1 MSLTA
6 TIFDIQHF
14 SLHDGPGVRSTVFFK
29 GCPLSCFWCS
39 NPESQHMFPEVLYY
53 RSQCKQCGACLAAC
67 PEGLLHVEDGRV
79 KRAQGCKACGQ
90 CTAACRYGA
99 QILSGRKMSV
109 SEVCDEVHQHWR
121 IFMQSGGGV
130 TCSGGEPMA
139 QLPFLFE
146 LLKTLHENIGLNTC
160 IETCGFSSWENYQ
173 KILPYIDELYMDIKH
188 MDSTMHQR
196 GTGRGNEII
205 LSNIR
210 NMAQAGKDVTIRV
223 PLIPSFNDT
232 DENLEQLAGFMRGN
246 GLRRVEFMPMHVY
259 GRSKYEALGRTLD
272 VDESRP
278 PRTEVAVACL
288 EAAGIEAAVQHL

>member
-1 MSLTA
+1 M
-6 TIFDIQHF
+6 
-14 SLHDGPGVRSTVFFK
+14 
-29 GCPLSCFWCS
+29 
-39 NPESQHMFPEVLYY
+39 
-53 RSQCKQCGACLAAC
+53 
-67 PEGLLHVEDGRV
+67 

-99 QILSGRKMSV
+99 QILSGKKMSV

-139 QLPFLFE
+139 QFPFLFE
-146 LLKTLHENIGLNTC
+146 LLKTLHEDIGLNTC
-160 IETCGFSSWENYQ
+160 IETCGFSSWENYR

-278 PRTEVAVACL
+278 PRTDVAVACL